1 MAVWVIT
8 GEEALAGLEL
18 TSLVDRLVGDNDRSM
33 MVDDFD
39 LADSRTEVPAIAD
52 SLVTMPLF
60 TERRVVVIRNLHAVS
75 AENNDPGLLASV
87 VAALDNRAEQ
97 VDVVI
102 TATGRQPKIFTDAVK
117 RAGAETIGTEV
128 GTRQGDR
135 IVHVEEHLVAAGFT
149 YAPDV
154 PRLIA
159 QWIGG
164 DFARLAGLVSVL
176 VSAYGENAKLA
187 RGDVEVFLGEAGS
200 VPPWDLTDAIDAGDT
215 AQSLRMLRRF
225 LAGAHPF
232 QVLALLG
239 NRYAQMMKLDGRGAR
254 TGADA
259 VAVLGGKEFTAR
271 KVLEQYQRMGGG
283 AVARAVALIAAAD
296 VDLRGG
302 KDWPDELVM
311 EVLVGRLCQLVPAGN
326 VRRPGARR

>member
-18 TSLVDRLVGDNDRSM
+18 TSLVDRLVGDNERSM

-39 LADSRTEVPAIAD
+39 LADSRTEVATIAD

-60 TERRVVVIRNLHAVS
+60 TERRVVVIRNIHAVT
-75 AENNDPGLLASV
+75 AENNDPAVIAAV
-87 VAALDNRAEQ
+87 VAALENRAEQ

-102 TATGRQPKIFTDAVK
+102 TATGRQPKVFSDAVK
-117 RAGAETIGTEV
+117 RAGAETIGTDV
-128 GTRQGDR
+128 GTRLNDR
-135 IVHVEEHLVAAGFT
+135 IGFVEEALVGAGFT

-154 PRLIA
+154 PRMVS

-164 DFARLAGLVSVL
+164 DHSRLAGLVGTL
-176 VSAYGENAKLA
+176 VSTYGENAKLT
-187 RGDVEVFLGEAGS
+187 RSDVEVFLGEAGS

-215 AQSLRMLRRF
+215 STALVMLHRF
-225 LAGAHPF
+225 LGNGRTHPF

-254 TGADA
+254 SGADA
-259 VAVLGGKEFTAR
+259 VAILGGKEFTAR

-283 AVARAVALIAAAD
+283 GVARAVSHIAAAD

-302 KDWPDELVM
+302 KEWPAELVL
-311 EVLVGRLCQLVPAGN
+311 EVLVGRLCQLVPGSGT
-326 VRRPGARR
+326 RRRR